1 MNIIDRISY
10 DKLSIISIKIN
21 VRYFNAFNKKTS
33 YKILRFTFETTINS
47 SSALF

>member
-1 MNIIDRISY
+1 MTNY
-10 DKLSIISIKIN
+10 LSFLDTLKNIN

-33 YKILRFTFETTINS
+33 YEILRFTFETTINS